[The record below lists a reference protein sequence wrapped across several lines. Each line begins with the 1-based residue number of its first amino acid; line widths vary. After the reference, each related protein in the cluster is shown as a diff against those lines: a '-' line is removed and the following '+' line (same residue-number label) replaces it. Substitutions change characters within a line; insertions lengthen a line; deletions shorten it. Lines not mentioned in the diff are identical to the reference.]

1 MFELRPN
8 RRQREMDLFE
18 RMAQSFQEMFE
29 EDFTPSLSRQMQ
41 SFRADV
47 KETKDAYI
55 VQADLPGF
63 KKEDITVDLENN
75 YLTIRAERHD
85 AEEEKEG
92 DRIIRSERHY
102 GSFTRRFYVNEID
115 ENAVEAS
122 LKDGVLTIELPKKE
136 LDTDEKKRIDI
147 K

>member
-47 KETKDAYI
+47 KETNDAYI